1 MVSATIAGAMG
12 IFTNAL
18 RSCSAT
24 KLIGRLENWQFSRGG
39 GQNVHCHPDTNMMP
53 DSGNSQDQFHQIVEA
68 APSAIIMIDMVG
80 RVEMVNGQAEQMFGY
95 DRNEIVGQPIQ
106 LLVPEWFSFPNEK
119 TLDTFLDGSRAH
131 SIGARRDLYAL
142 RKDGT
147 RFPVETGLNPV
158 RTGDGAMVVLAIV
171 DISIRKQAEER
182 LHAALLQK
190 DNLLGEIHHRVKN
203 NLQIVY
209 SLLDLQST
217 RVSDPAALEMLRESR
232 NRIQSMALI
241 HQTLYG
247 SKDFAKVDFAMF
259 TGTLLSSLRESYGT
273 DMAGIAVQIDVDPIK
288 FPIDTAVP
296 CGLVVN
302 ELITNAVKH
311 AFRDR
316 HRGEIRVAL
325 IRLPGNEAQLSVSD
339 DGRGLPDHVDTQ
351 KTTTLGL
358 QLVGL
363 LAHQMSGTV
372 SINRSN
378 PTRFSVRFPI

>member
-1 MVSATIAGAMG
+1 
-12 IFTNAL
+12 
-18 RSCSAT
+18 
-24 KLIGRLENWQFSRGG
+24 
-39 GQNVHCHPDTNMMP
+39 
-53 DSGNSQDQFHQIVEA
+53 
-68 APSAIIMIDMVG
+68 
-80 RVEMVNGQAEQMFGY
+80 
-95 DRNEIVGQPIQ
+95 
-106 LLVPEWFSFPNEK
+106 
-119 TLDTFLDGSRAH
+119 
-131 SIGARRDLYAL
+131 
-142 RKDGT
+142 
-147 RFPVETGLNPV
+147 
-158 RTGDGAMVVLAIV
+158 
-171 DISIRKQAEER
+171 
-182 LHAALLQK
+182 LQK

-259 TGTLLSSLRESYGT
+259 IGTLLSSLRESYGT